1 MMEQFNKKKA
11 GIRIAIASVI
21 IMGFSLRI
29 YDLGVQSFWL
39 DEAISSIAAMA
50 FLEKGTPVLESGLFY
65 GRGILNTF
73 LIASSFKMFGV
84 NEFAARLPSVLF
96 GTLTILLMYIIGS
109 KWGNKYVGF
118 IAAILVAF
126 SVWEIAWS
134 REARMYQQLQFF
146 YILSLYMFYE
156 FTQNKDL
163 KNVAL
168 LLLSVIGA
176 ILSHVFG
183 YALIV
188 VFLIYF
194 VVSAIKERKSPGKIG
209 KNTVTR
215 IVLVFGALLA
225 FAYYM
230 GIVGVIQSVLRTDIN
245 YYDTY
250 SYLLKRDLGLFLFM
264 AVPGGTVLV
273 NRDWKKGLLLIT
285 ALIIPLYFIFFHV
298 LMLGT
303 RYLYF
308 VIPILFILIGFFLDF
323 VADYL
328 GQSFSKT
335 KCFLMEKN
343 VFRVNA
349 EKNIRENARKNISV
363 NTIRKFYDIFN
374 RKSSIKRNANIIVL
388 LLLVIAM
395 YLSPAFTFTPNE
407 EYYLGVNAPQ
417 SNFKDAYAYVKDN
430 MQPNDVIVSAWTP
443 PSQFYLEK
451 SDYWLAFNVIGKGP
465 ETFLMKNSTRDVY
478 TNATAIFDVATLKE
492 VVEQN
497 ERGWVVV
504 DRTGWYK
511 LGPSMREF
519 IGENLTTYKDSGEM
533 NTVNVYGWNNE
544 TTT

>member
-1 MMEQFNKKKA
+1 MMEQFNKKRA
-11 GIRIAIASVI
+11 GIRILIASVI
-21 IMGFSLRI
+21 IMGFFLRI

-50 FLEKGTPVLESGLFY
+50 FIEKGTPVFQSGLFY

-73 LIASSFKMFGV
+73 LIASAFQIFGV

-96 GTLTILLMYIIGS
+96 GTLTILLVYIIGS
-109 KWGNKYVGF
+109 KWGNKYVGLI
-118 IAAILVAF
+118 IAMLVAF

-163 KNVAL
+163 KHVAL

-183 YALIV
+183 YVLIV

-209 KNTVTR
+209 KKTVTR
-215 IVLVFGALLA
+215 TVLVFGTLLA

-230 GIVGVIQSVLRTDIN
+230 GIMGVIQSVLRTDIN

-273 NRDWKKGLLLIT
+273 DRDWKKGLLLIT

-308 VIPILFILIGFFLDF
+308 VIPILFILVGFFLDF

-328 GQSFSKT
+328 GNSFSKIRD
-335 KCFLMEKN
+335 FLMQKK
-343 VFRVNA
+343 VSQMNA
-349 EKNIRENARKNISV
+349 EKNVRKNTSV
-363 NTIRKFYDIFN
+363 NIIRQFYDRFN
-374 RKSSIKRNANIIVL
+374 SKNSIKTNANIIVFF
-388 LLLVIAM
+388 LLVMAM

-430 MQPNDVIVSAWTP
+430 MQQNDVIVSAWTP
-443 PSQFYLEK
+443 PSQFYLGK
-451 SDYWLAFNVIGKGP
+451 SDYWLAFNVVGTGP
-465 ETFLMKNSTRDVY
+465 ETFLMKNSTLDIY

-519 IGENLTTYKDSGEM
+519 IGKNLTTYKDSGEKS
-533 NTVNVYGWNNE
+533 TVNVYGWNNE